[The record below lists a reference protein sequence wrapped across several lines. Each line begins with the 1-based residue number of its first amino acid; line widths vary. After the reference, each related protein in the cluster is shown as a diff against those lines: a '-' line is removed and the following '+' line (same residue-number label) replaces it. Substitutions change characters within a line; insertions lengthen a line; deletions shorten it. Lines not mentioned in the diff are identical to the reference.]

1 MLKQQETESDS
12 GNPETHTYVS
22 SETSSYSVIGVT
34 TIESTFATTVFPT
47 ETSSS
52 SESSTSDSM
61 TEIPH
66 TVTLKHTST
75 VTVDKMTTIAT
86 AWVSSHDPDIVVP
99 GATDIITSNLPTS
112 TAAPSSKSP
121 LSTVELVGVVI
132 GTLCLLLMICLPVLF
147 VLWRR
152 RRSPP
157 SDSRNNI
164 NIRVNNNRR
173 SRWSHSDDS
182 VPTPLPVTE
191 PMELNEI
198 KTETVKR
205 PLTRVMSPPPH
216 YSDYWK
222 GENEDYGVGVR
233 GTGGEPSGSQYYE
246 PHYSDPK
253 GKGKAHDDN
262 GY

>member
-1 MLKQQETESDS
+1 MEET
-12 GNPETHTYVS
+12 P
-22 SETSSYSVIGVT
+22 
-34 TIESTFATTVFPT
+34 TISTVF
-47 ETSSS
+47 TSN
-52 SESSTSDSM
+52 
-61 TEIPH
+61 
-66 TVTLKHTST
+66 
-75 VTVDKMTTIAT
+75 
-86 AWVSSHDPDIVVP
+86 HDPLLP
-99 GATDIITSNLPTS
+99 GATDIITSSLPTS

-121 LSTVELVGVVI
+121 LNTVE
-132 GTLCLLLMICLPVLF
+132 
-147 VLWRR
+147 
-152 RRSPP
+152 
-157 SDSRNNI
+157 
-164 NIRVNNNRR
+164 

-222 GENEDYGVGVR
+222 GDNEDYEVGVR

-253 GKGKAHDDN
+253 GKGKARDDY

>member
-1 MLKQQETESDS
+1 MEET
-12 GNPETHTYVS
+12 P
-22 SETSSYSVIGVT
+22 
-34 TIESTFATTVFPT
+34 TISTVF
-47 ETSSS
+47 TSN
-52 SESSTSDSM
+52 
-61 TEIPH
+61 
-66 TVTLKHTST
+66 
-75 VTVDKMTTIAT
+75 
-86 AWVSSHDPDIVVP
+86 HDPLLP
-99 GATDIITSNLPTS
+99 GATDIITSSLPTS

-121 LSTVELVGVVI
+121 LNTVELVGVVI
-132 GTLCLLLMICLPVLF
+132 GTLCLLLMICLPILF

-182 VPTPLPVTE
+182 VPIPLPVTE

-198 KTETVKR
+198 ETETVKR

-222 GENEDYGVGVR
+222 GDNEDYEVGVR

-253 GKGKAHDDN
+253 GKGKARDDN